1 MESTLTDIRYLLPRE
16 CYFHYQVVPF
26 CYMLTI
32 TVQNYFEEKKTY
44 KAKGFFRKG
53 ANASP
58 NAFSCFWFAIAPMP
72 LYLTKKKSN
81 SNFQSMSSVS
91 ASSECQFMLSGLK
104 NLRISCNFMGKG
116 WTIDPLLC
124 HMPFFRPVVLKYLV
138 ALPSTHSHPSIHGA
152 QVQNFMYLI
161 EKY

>member
-1 MESTLTDIRYLLPRE
+1 MYLLKIELLLVILKESFLEIIFILESTLTHIRYLLPRE

-44 KAKGFFRKG
+44 KAKGFYRKG

-72 LYLTKKKSN
+72 LYLTKKNRIRIFNRCLPSVHPRNAN
-81 SNFQSMSSVS
+81 S
-91 ASSECQFMLSGLK
+91 C
-104 NLRISCNFMGKG
+104 
-116 WTIDPLLC
+116 
-124 HMPFFRPVVLKYLV
+124 LV
-138 ALPSTHSHPSIHGA
+138 A
-152 QVQNFMYLI
+152 
-161 EKY
+161 

>member
-1 MESTLTDIRYLLPRE
+1 MHIYLLKIELLLVILKESFLEIIFILESTLTDIRYLLPRE

-72 LYLTKKKSN
+72 LYLTKKKIEFEFS
-81 SNFQSMSSVS
+81 
-91 ASSECQFMLSGLK
+91 
-104 NLRISCNFMGKG
+104 
-116 WTIDPLLC
+116 IDV
-124 HMPFFRPVVLKYLV
+124 FRPCILGM
-138 ALPSTHSHPSIHGA
+138 PIHA
-152 QVQNFMYLI
+152 
-161 EKY
+161 